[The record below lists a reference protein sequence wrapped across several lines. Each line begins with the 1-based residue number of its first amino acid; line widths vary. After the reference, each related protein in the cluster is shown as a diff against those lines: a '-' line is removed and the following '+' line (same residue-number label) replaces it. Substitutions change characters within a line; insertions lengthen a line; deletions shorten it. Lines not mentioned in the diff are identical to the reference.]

1 MKKKILLSVIVVA
14 IVIISGFV
22 LIKVLNRQDESDAI
36 KFAKEYNITE
46 DNIFVYKNAEEI
58 IKILENGTGVVYL
71 GFPECP
77 WCRAYVPM
85 LNEIAKENHFDKI
98 YYYNILKD
106 CKENTETYQ
115 KIIAILNDHLMYD
128 NEGDKRIYVPDI
140 TFVLNGKIIGHDNET
155 SVVTE
160 ADGTP
165 EEYWTEQKKDDLR
178 NKLTKSFKVLN
189 DHGGCTSICDA

>member
-77 WCRAYVPM
+77 WRRAYVTM
-85 LNEIAKENHFDKI
+85 LNEIARENHFDKI

-106 CKENTETYQ
+106 RKENTETYQ

>member
-1 MKKKILLSVIVVA
+1 
-14 IVIISGFV
+14 
-22 LIKVLNRQDESDAI
+22 
-36 KFAKEYNITE
+36 
-46 DNIFVYKNAEEI
+46 
-58 IKILENGTGVVYL
+58 
-71 GFPECP
+71 
-77 WCRAYVPM
+77 
-85 LNEIAKENHFDKI
+85 
-98 YYYNILKD
+98 
-106 CKENTETYQ
+106 
-115 KIIAILNDHLMYD
+115 MYD

>member
-77 WCRAYVPM
+77 WRRAYVTM
-85 LNEIAKENHFDKI
+85 LNEIARENHFDKI
-98 YYYNILKD
+98 YYYNISKD
-106 CKENTETYQ
+106 RKENTETYQ

-140 TFVLNGKIIGHDNET
+140 TFMLNGKIIGHDNET

>member
-1 MKKKILLSVIVVA
+1 MKKKILLSIIAVVIVV
-14 IVIISGFV
+14 ISGFV
-22 LIKVLNRQDESDAI
+22 LIKVLSQQDESDAI
-36 KFAKEYNITE
+36 KFAKEYGMTE
-46 DNIFVYKNAEEI
+46 DNIFVYKNAGEI
-58 IKILENGTGVVYL
+58 VKILENGTGVVYL

-77 WCRAYVPM
+77 WCRAYVPI

-98 YYYNILKD
+98 YYYNISKD
-106 CKENTETYQ
+106 RKENTETYQ

-128 NEGDKRIYVPDI
+128 NEGNKRIYVPDI
-140 TFVLNGKIIGHDNET
+140 TFMLNGEIIGHDNET

-178 NKLTKSFKVLN
+178 NKLTKFFEVLN
-189 DHGGCTSICDA
+189 DHGGCTSVCDA

>member
-14 IVIISGFV
+14 IVIISGVV

-106 CKENTETYQ
+106 RKENTETYQ

>member
-77 WCRAYVPM
+77 WCRAYVTM
-85 LNEIAKENHFDKI
+85 LNEIARENHFDKI
-98 YYYNILKD
+98 YYYNISKD
-106 CKENTETYQ
+106 RKENTETYQ

-140 TFVLNGKIIGHDNET
+140 TFMLNGKIIGHDNET

-189 DHGGCTSICDA
+189 DHGGCTSVCDA

>member
-77 WCRAYVPM
+77 WRRAYVTM
-85 LNEIAKENHFDKI
+85 LNEIARENHFDKI
-98 YYYNILKD
+98 YYYNISKD
-106 CKENTETYQ
+106 RKENTETYQ

-140 TFVLNGKIIGHDNET
+140 TFMLNGKIIGHDNET

-189 DHGGCTSICDA
+189 DHGGCTSVCDA

>member
-22 LIKVLNRQDESDAI
+22 LIKVLNRQDKSDAI

-106 CKENTETYQ
+106 RKENTETYQ

>member
-14 IVIISGFV
+14 IVIISGVV

-106 CKENTETYQ
+106 RKENTE
-115 KIIAILNDHLMYD
+115 IF
-128 NEGDKRIYVPDI
+128 KR
-140 TFVLNGKIIGHDNET
+140 F
-155 SVVTE
+155 
-160 ADGTP
+160 
-165 EEYWTEQKKDDLR
+165 
-178 NKLTKSFKVLN
+178 
-189 DHGGCTSICDA
+189 

>member
-106 CKENTETYQ
+106 RKENTETYQ

>member
-106 CKENTETYQ
+106 RKENTETYQ

-140 TFVLNGKIIGHDNET
+140 TFVLNGKIIGHDDET